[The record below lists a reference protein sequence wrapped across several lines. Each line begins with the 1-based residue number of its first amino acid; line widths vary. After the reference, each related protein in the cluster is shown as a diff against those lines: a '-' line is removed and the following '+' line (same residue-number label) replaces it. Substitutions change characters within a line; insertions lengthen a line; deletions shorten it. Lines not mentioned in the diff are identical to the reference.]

1 MLKYKYINTI
11 QGALYYFI
19 LQLNL
24 MFKDPFVVNFEP
36 YILAVISES
45 IANYPQNEIRF
56 NAFYPPQ
63 PMSNSVRI
71 LF

>member
-1 MLKYKYINTI
+1 MY
-11 QGALYYFI
+11 
-19 LQLNL
+19 
-24 MFKDPFVVNFEP
+24 KDPFVVNFEP

-71 LF
+71 IF